1 MSEQGNFTAIRVS
14 TLRGDIKIPFDV
26 YIRVAGKYIHY
37 CRRGSSFEGERLAR
51 LKGKRLKQM
60 FIRPEDEIPYRQYL
74 EESVNSAYDSKSGR
88 DPSVRAEVIQGFQE
102 AATENYLES
111 LADEMAYNHV
121 HSSSQRFVELLQ
133 TEPWAAQA
141 ILRIEN
147 TEQSITHHSINV
159 ATLATAMAVANNMR
173 DAQLLQ
179 TMALGCML
187 HDVDHYMS
195 GFNVARPIES
205 LSKEE
210 METYREHPISGA
222 HRFQGIK
229 FLDQLVLKIIL
240 EHEEHSDGSGFPKGL
255 FERDMDPLV
264 MIAATA
270 NAFDRMTSFEGLSRK
285 EALKDF
291 LIKKMG
297 QYPLNYMQIL
307 QNILKDQGLV

>member
-1 MSEQGNFTAIRVS
+1 MSEQGVFTAIRMS

-37 CRRGSSFEGERLAR
+37 CRRGSSFEGDRLAR
-51 LKGKRLKQM
+51 LKSKRLKQM

-102 AATENYLES
+102 ATTENYLES

-121 HSSSQRFVELLQ
+121 RSSSQRFVELLQ

-147 TEQSITHHSINV
+147 TEQSVTHHAINV
-159 ATLATAMAVANNMR
+159 ATLATAMAVANNMN

-187 HDVDHYMS
+187 HDVEHYMG
-195 GFNVARPIES
+195 GFNITRPIES
-205 LSKEE
+205 LAKEDLE
-210 METYREHPISGA
+210 IYREHPIAGA
-222 HRFQGIK
+222 HRFQGIQ

-270 NAFDRMTSFEGLSRK
+270 NSFDRMTSFEGLSRK

-297 QYPLNYMQIL
+297 QCPLHYMQIL